1 MTSIDVG
8 LVQQVGGDKKP
19 SPYASIGAPGFAI
32 FGGFIVEAEKDARLT
47 GKQKFTTYA
56 NMLANTTIV
65 AAGVRFFLNLV
76 SKAQWKVE
84 PADDSEQAEEI
95 AETINDIMNDMTTPW
110 HRVVRRAAMFRFYG
124 FSLQEWTAKRRE
136 DGAIGFM
143 DIEPRPQKTIE
154 RWDTDESG
162 TVLGV
167 IQRSPQTQMELYL
180 PRGKLIYLV
189 DDSLDDSPEGLG
201 LFRHL
206 AKRAVTLDRYE
217 ILEAW
222 GFERDLR
229 GVPVGRGPL
238 AAMAEKVTAG
248 TLTAEQVRALRE
260 PIETFLR
267 NALRGKDTALFLDSA
282 TYKSTGEQQTPS
294 NIPQWSV
301 ELLQGGTNSQPD
313 MARAIERLNR
323 EMARVLGVE
332 HLLLG
337 SDSAGSFALS
347 KDKTQSFGLIVS
359 STLQEIKE
367 TMEADFMIPLFELN
381 GWDAALMPTLKVEQI
396 QYRDIEQVTTAIKD
410 MAAAGATLMPDDP
423 AINEVRDLLGLSHAP
438 ELDSDLLIGQGR
450 PLPNGALP
458 PTPPGAEMPE
468 GEDTTPEEGGSETV
482 PEPEAEGETAA
493 EKRLRLAKVLPTPGK
508 GETRA
513 AFVSRFM
520 GDKDM
525 VAEYPDQKQR
535 AAVAY
540 SQFKAKSRRKK
551 KKKKKE

>member
-1 MTSIDVG
+1 MTSIDAG
-8 LVQQVGGDKKP
+8 LVQQVGGDP
-19 SPYASIGAPGFAI
+19 SPSPFQSIGAPGTAI
-32 FGGFIVEAEKDARLT
+32 FGGFIVEAEKDPRLT
-47 GKQKFTTYA
+47 GKEKYTTYA
-56 NMLANTTIV
+56 NMLANTSIV
-65 AAGVRFFLNLV
+65 AAGVRFFLNLIA
-76 SKAQWKVE
+76 KAQWKVE

-95 AETINDIMNDMTTPW
+95 AELVKDAMHDMTTPW

-124 FSLQEWTAKRRE
+124 FSIQEWTAKRRE
-136 DGAIGFM
+136 DGVIAFQ

-167 IQRSPQTQMELYL
+167 IQRSPQTQRELYL
-180 PRGKLIYLV
+180 PRGKLVYLV

-217 ILEAW
+217 ILEGW

-248 TLTAEQVRALRE
+248 TLTAAQVTALRA

-267 NALRGKDTALFLDSA
+267 NALKGKDTALFLDSA
-282 TYKSTGEQQTPS
+282 TYRATGEQQTPS
-294 NIPQWSV
+294 NVPQWSV

-313 MARAIERLNR
+313 MAKAIERINR

-347 KDKTQSFGLIVS
+347 KDKTQSFGLIVTG
-359 STLQEIKE
+359 TLQEIKE
-367 TMEADFMIPLFELN
+367 TMESDFVGPMFDLN
-381 GWDAALMPTLKVEQI
+381 GWDRKLMPTFKVEQI
-396 QYRDIEQVTTAIKD
+396 QYRDIEQVTTALKD
-410 MAAAGATLMPDDP
+410 MATAGATLMPDDP
-423 AINEVRDLLGLSHAP
+423 AINEVRDLLGLSHQP
-438 ELDSDLLIGQGR
+438 ELDSDLLLGQGR

-458 PTPPGAEMPE
+458 PEPEEEEVAEPE
-468 GEDTTPEEGGSETV
+468 GETET
-482 PEPEAEGETAA
+482 
-493 EKRLRLAKVLPTPGK
+493 EKRLRLAKSKSKSKK
-508 GETRA
+508 G
-513 AFVSRFM
+513 
-520 GDKDM
+520 
-525 VAEYPDQKQR
+525 
-535 AAVAY
+535 
-540 SQFKAKSRRKK
+540 
-551 KKKKKE
+551 